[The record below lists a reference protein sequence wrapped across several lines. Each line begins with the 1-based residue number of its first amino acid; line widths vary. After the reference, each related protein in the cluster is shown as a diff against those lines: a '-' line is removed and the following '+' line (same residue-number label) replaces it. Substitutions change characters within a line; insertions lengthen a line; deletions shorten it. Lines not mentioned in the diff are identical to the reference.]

1 MPPNALLRQLIIFLL
16 ALIAFSLPW
25 SSAGV
30 GGALSFNALDL
41 AEWASLH
48 PASQAQIPVLL
59 STALIRIALAFM
71 GITICF
77 SVSGRAARIAA
88 AAALIIITAWLLPPP
103 EFLRDTGN
111 ANYAQMAFIAV
122 FTAGAGLAGLL
133 TNPPLRR
140 TIATAAVVLGSIS
153 AVTGALSANAMLATL
168 DIPFVPGMGMPLT
181 IIAFGLAAFFLWREK
196 KDRTA

>member
-30 GGALSFNALDL
+30 GAALSFNALDL

-77 SVSGRAARIAA
+77 SVSGRA
-88 AAALIIITAWLLPPP
+88 P
-103 EFLRDTGN
+103 
-111 ANYAQMAFIAV
+111 
-122 FTAGAGLAGLL
+122 
-133 TNPPLRR
+133 
-140 TIATAAVVLGSIS
+140 
-153 AVTGALSANAMLATL
+153 
-168 DIPFVPGMGMPLT
+168 
-181 IIAFGLAAFFLWREK
+181 K
-196 KDRTA
+196 